1 MTGRLLYI
9 DKLRAL
15 AMALVV
21 MGHTIY
27 FCMYHEERFNDSIF
41 NVICSFH
48 VPLFFFLSGVVITN
62 PPDIKK
68 FLAKAKKFL
77 LPFFVVGLINALL
90 IDKVYLFFVNGGHNG
105 YWYLLTLTIFYL
117 MIIPFK
123 INQHEARRTAFLIDL
138 FIALAIWGLF
148 YFSMRLSNTIFDAL
162 NPWGAFSFWPFFIIG
177 YISRKYSIVDMIV
190 KKPTISIVTT
200 AIYLITVMILFP
212 QLNRLPII
220 LDFMI
225 ALLAIISLLGIFSHF
240 EHSNTWL
247 DRQLLLIGNHTL
259 DIYIYH
265 YFLIR
270 FIHLEF
276 LKEYNTLYELTI
288 ITILTIIIT
297 YTSMG
302 IGWLVSSSIRSMR
315 R

>member
-15 AMALVV
+15 AMLLVV

-77 LPFFVVGLINALL
+77 LPFFIVGFINAIL

-105 YWYLLTLTIFYL
+105 YWYLLTLTIFY
-117 MIIPFK
+117 MMTIPFR
-123 INQHEARRTAFLIDL
+123 INKKESSIASFFIDI
-138 FIALAIWGLF
+138 FIALVVWILF
-148 YFSMRLSNTIFDAL
+148 FLSMRLSDTVFDTL

-177 YISRKYSIVDMIV
+177 YISRKYRIIDTVV
-190 KKPTISIVTT
+190 KTPTIAIATT
-200 AIYLITVMILFP
+200 AVYLITVIIAFP
-212 QLNRLPII
+212 QLNNLPII
-220 LDFMI
+220 LDFAI
-225 ALLAIISLLGIFSHF
+225 ALLAIISLLGIFSRW
-240 EHSNTWL
+240 EKSNTWL

-270 FIHLEF
+270 FINLEF
-276 LKEYNTLYELTI
+276 LKEYHTLYELAF

-302 IGWLVSSSIRSMR
+302 IGLLVSSSIRSIR